1 MNALDRAIVAIAP
14 EAGLRRLKAKRAAAV
29 LMNYDIANGGRRT
42 KSTRYSSTDPDAASA
57 RRQRAA
63 WAARDLVRNNPVATR
78 ARDVIVAN
86 TIGDGIIPSLKAARK
101 GTRDRFLELVRQ
113 HCDTTAI
120 DADGRC
126 NLYGLQRVIMAAVV
140 TDGEVL
146 IRIRR
151 RRMSDGLPLPFQL
164 QVLEA
169 DYLDEGA
176 DILNPTGISI
186 RDGIEYD
193 AIGRRVA
200 YHLYDHHPGSDQ
212 RVSSQSRR
220 VPASEIIH
228 VQRVDRPGQQRG
240 VSWFAPVAIQMQ
252 DLGDYLDAQV
262 VRQKIAA
269 CFAAFRISADGSPN
283 EAVVPAKMSPGLIS
297 TLGPGDDVKFGTP
310 PAVEGL
316 DTFVRTALQ
325 AIAAGLGVT
334 YEALSGDL
342 SQVNFSSGRMGRMEM
357 DRNLSAW
364 QWLMLRPQL
373 LDPIAALMLEAWQMI
388 EPTRD
393 LRMASVEW
401 TPPARVIIDPAKEIP
416 AMRDAI
422 RAGLRSWQ
430 STVRAL
436 GYDPEMVAAE
446 MAEDAARFDAMGV
459 MPESDP
465 RAGTA
470 PQQAA
475 QPAEAERP

>member
-1 MNALDRAIVAIAP
+1 VNALDRAIVAIAP
-14 EAGLRRLKAKRAAAV
+14 ETGLRRLRAKRAAAA

-42 KSTRYSSTDPDAASA
+42 KSTRYRSTDADAASN
-57 RRQRAA
+57 RRLYASF
-63 WAARDLVRNNPVATR
+63 AARDLVRNNPVATR
-78 ARDVIVAN
+78 ARDVLVSNI
-86 TIGDGIIPSLKAARK
+86 IGDGIIPSLAASRG
-101 GTRDRFLELVRQ
+101 GTRARFLELVKV

-146 IRIRR
+146 VRVRR
-151 RRMSDGLPLPFQL
+151 RRPSDGLALPFQL

-169 DYLDEGA
+169 DYLDESA
-176 DILNPTGISI
+176 DILNPNGAMI

-200 YHLYDHHPGSDQ
+200 YHLYDHHPGSDH
-212 RVSSQSRR
+212 RLNGRQSRR

-240 VSWFAPVAIQMQ
+240 VSWFAPVAVQMQ

-269 CFAAFRISADGSPN
+269 CFAAFHISADAEPN
-283 EAVVPAKMSPGLIS
+283 DAVVPSKLSPGFVGK
-297 TLGPGDDVKFGTP
+297 LGAGDDVKFSSP
-310 PAVEGL
+310 PAVDGL
-316 DTFVRTALQ
+316 DTFVKTAMQ
-325 AIAAGLGVT
+325 AIASGLGIT

-357 DRNLSAW
+357 DRNISAW

-373 LDPIAALMLEAWQMI
+373 LDPIAALILEAWQIM
-388 EPTRD
+388 EPTRA
-393 LRMASVEW
+393 LRGAAVDW

-436 GYDPEMVAAE
+436 GYDPETVANE
-446 MAEDAARFDAMGV
+446 MAEDAARFDAIGV
-459 MPESDP
+459 VPESDP
-465 RAGTA
+465 RSGTT
-470 PQQAA
+470 PAA
-475 QPAEAERP
+475 AEPADPARP